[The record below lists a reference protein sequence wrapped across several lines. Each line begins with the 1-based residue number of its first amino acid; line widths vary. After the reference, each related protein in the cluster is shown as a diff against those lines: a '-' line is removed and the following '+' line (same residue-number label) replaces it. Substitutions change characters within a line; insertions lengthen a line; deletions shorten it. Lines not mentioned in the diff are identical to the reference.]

1 MGNVSDQSQPDDL
14 PTCGKGLASH
24 APLPRL
30 LGELT
35 AAVAEVLEL
44 HRRSL
49 DPSDADAR
57 AEDDAYR
64 MIAEQH
70 RVSADQLRDTAARM
84 EACRDLPMG
93 RHELA
98 LLADARAREAFAAFV
113 RLEDQLASLLQ
124 SRLAADRAILAEM
137 GG

>member
-1 MGNVSDQSQPDDL
+1 MSDQPQPDDL

-24 APLPRL
+24 AQLPHL

-35 AAVAEVLEL
+35 AAVAKVLEL

-49 DPSDADAR
+49 DASDPDAR

-64 MIAEQH
+64 LIAEQH
-70 RVSADQLRDTAARM
+70 RACAERLRETATRM
-84 EACRDLPMG
+84 AESRDLPMG
-93 RHELA
+93 RHDLA
-98 LLADARAREAFAAFV
+98 LLADAEAREAFAAFV
-113 RLEDQLASLLQ
+113 RLEDQLAALLQ
-124 SRLAADRAILAEM
+124 SRLSADRAILAEM

>member
-1 MGNVSDQSQPDDL
+1 MVHMSDPPQPDDL

-24 APLPRL
+24 APLPHL

-49 DPSDADAR
+49 DPSDPDAR

-64 MIAEQH
+64 RIAEQH
-70 RVSADQLRDTAARM
+70 RVCAEQLRATAARM
-84 EACRDLPMG
+84 AACRDLPMG

-98 LLADARAREAFAAFV
+98 LLADAPAREAFAAFV
-113 RLEDQLASLLQ
+113 RLEDQLAALLH
-124 SRLAADRAILAEM
+124 SRLAADRAILTEM